1 VIARVTITRRPQI
14 SDPQG
19 TAVGRA
25 LADLGYGEVGRVR
38 IDRIVDLHIDGTDE
52 ALALRRVDE
61 MCAKVLANPVM
72 EDYRI
77 EILEGAG

>member
-1 VIARVTITRRPQI
+1 MRVRVFVTRRPQI

-19 TAVGRA
+19 TEVGRA
-25 LADLGYGEVGRVR
+25 LADLGYPEVEQVR
-38 IDRIVDLHIDGTDE
+38 IDRIVDLDIEGTDE
-52 ALALRRVDE
+52 ALVRSRVDE

-77 EILEGAG
+77 EILEDA